1 MLRDALRRGHRG
13 PIRLYHGARE
23 REGLYLHDHL
33 EALTETHAN
42 LSYVP
47 RVLSDVGP
55 HGGDVAAAALERE
68 DALSQTAFF
77 LCGGEKLVG
86 RLKRDL
92 YLKGASLKQ
101 MRSDAF
107 LPAGTGR

>member
-1 MLRDALRRGHRG
+1 M
-13 PIRLYHGARE
+13 
-23 REGLYLHDHL
+23 
-33 EALTETHAN
+33 EALTERHAN

-47 RVLSDVGP
+47 RVLSDSGSR
-55 HGGDVAAAALERE
+55 GGDVAAAALEHE
-68 DALSQTAFF
+68 DALPHTAFF

-101 MRSDAF
+101 MRSDTF
-107 LPAGTGR
+107 LPANAGR